1 MSIANLLEPQYI
13 ASLDDNKIVDIFLH
27 GDDTLDFEVNKQLF
41 TMAQTFL
48 VDSKRFNT
56 RILQ

>member
-13 ASLDDNKIVDIFLH
+13 ASRDDNKIVDIFLH
-27 GDDTLDFEVNKQLF
+27 GDNTLNFEINKQLI

-48 VDSKRFNT
+48 SG
-56 RILQ
+56 